1 MYSNQIPTVG
11 NGKKKKILFCYLFMN
26 LIHNLKKNKH
36 WFVFGSFG
44 FMLRSETGH
53 ENRVI
58 IVTTATLVPMVAYCI
73 HFFFAPDTSGGLP
86 GHQQG
91 EDDTGPGSGF
101 SQVAN

>member
-1 MYSNQIPTVG
+1 
-11 NGKKKKILFCYLFMN
+11 
-26 LIHNLKKNKH
+26 
-36 WFVFGSFG
+36 
-44 FMLRSETGH
+44 MLRSETGH

-91 EDDTGPGSGF
+91 RMTQDQDQDSARLPTENLTHVNKVQRHSKTLTNFTGVTP
-101 SQVAN
+101 